1 VRVDVMTLFPAM
13 FEGFLAHGLVRIARD
28 KGLLDVRLR
37 DFREFATD
45 KHKSVDDRPYGG
57 GPGMVLMCG
66 PIYDCDAAVAAEGQA
81 AGLGAPRRV
90 MLTPTGR
97 RLDQAL
103 LGELAREPWLVI
115 LCGHYEG
122 FDERVR
128 LGLQPL
134 EVSLGDFV
142 LSGGELPAMVLI
154 DGVARLIP
162 GVVGDPAGPHDDSF
176 SGTHEG
182 LLEGPQYTRPRVFRD
197 MEVPEVLLSG
207 DHGAIAAWRREQA
220 LARTRERRPDLLAAA
235 ATKREQELER

>member
-1 VRVDVMTLFPAM
+1 MRVDVMTLFPAM

-28 KGLLDVRLR
+28 KGLLDVRLQ
-37 DFREFATD
+37 DFRQFATD

-66 PIYDCDAAVAAEGQA
+66 PIYAGIEALTAEGQA
-81 AGLGAPRRV
+81 EGLGAPRRV
-90 MLTPTGR
+90 MVTPQGR

-122 FDERVR
+122 FDERIGQ
-128 LGLQPL
+128 GLQPL
-134 EVSLGDFV
+134 EISLGDFV

-182 LLEGPQYTRPRVFRD
+182 LLEGPQYTRPRVFRG
-197 MEVPEVLLSG
+197 MEVPEILLSG

-220 LARTRERRPDLLAAA
+220 LARTKERRPDLLAAGRPSQHTTGA
-235 ATKREQELER
+235 